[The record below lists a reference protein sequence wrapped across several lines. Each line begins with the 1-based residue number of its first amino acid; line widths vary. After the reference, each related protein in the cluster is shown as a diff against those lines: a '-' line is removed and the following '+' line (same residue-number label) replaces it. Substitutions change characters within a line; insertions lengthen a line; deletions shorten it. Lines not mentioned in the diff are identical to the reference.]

1 VANVWSVCRGRVKR
15 LSGNTLLLRA
25 AVNYCVIQPV
35 QKLHKLPGTAKTERK
50 HYDDLEECHGQK
62 GRISD

>member
-1 VANVWSVCRGRVKR
+1 MICFIGAGLGDCPGI
-15 LSGNTLLLRA
+15 LFILRA